1 MSMGELDPPQRE
13 RLGVIRQSGSLLLA
27 VLNDVLDLSKIEA
40 GKLTL
45 VKEDFDLET
54 SLSATIES
62 FGAMARSKG
71 LDFQVSVADEAR
83 GWWRGDADRLRQI
96 VGNLIS
102 NAVKFTPQGSVAARV
117 DVNPDTGSL
126 RLVVRDSGVGIAP
139 EKLPALFEKFTQA
152 DNSATRRFGGTGLGL
167 AICRD
172 LAQLMG
178 GEITAASTLGQGS
191 TFTLVLPL
199 GKSWIRLLT
208 TATLV
213 IGVIAGYGFLRD
225 SSALIPAE
233 VTGVTI
239 EQGVSFVLRLAALW
253 LLWIPRDV
261 RSFFAAL
268 GEPERSLRQSP

>member
-1 MSMGELDPPQRE
+1 MAPSQ
-13 RLGVIRQSGSLLLA
+13 IRWIQILLA
-27 VLNDVLDLSKIEA
+27 ILALLQ
-40 GKLTL
+40 L
-45 VKEDFDLET
+45 VVALLFVNHRPEVVASWAARQPSMTPEQVER
-54 SLSATIES
+54 AANQTI
-62 FGAMARSKG
+62 
-71 LDFQVSVADEAR
+71 
-83 GWWRGDADRLRQI
+83 I
-96 VGNLIS
+96 
-102 NAVKFTPQGSVAARV
+102 GSVTSSSAV
-117 DVNPDTGSL
+117 
-126 RLVVRDSGVGIAP
+126 
-139 EKLPALFEKFTQA
+139 ALLFA
-152 DNSATRRFGGTGLGL
+152 WL
-167 AICRD
+167 
-172 LAQLMG
+172 
-178 GEITAASTLGQGS
+178 
-191 TFTLVLPL
+191 TLVLPL